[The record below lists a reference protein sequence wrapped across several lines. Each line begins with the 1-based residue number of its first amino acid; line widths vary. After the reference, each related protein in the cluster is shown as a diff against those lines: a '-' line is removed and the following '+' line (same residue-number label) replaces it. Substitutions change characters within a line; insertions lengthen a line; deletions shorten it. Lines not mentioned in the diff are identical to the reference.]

1 MFIHC
6 SFDLLSQRLGGS
18 QQLPNGW
25 TWSCL
30 NGFFTQ
36 ESTPRMPSNIFKLC
50 KYHTVPCT
58 TGPSG
63 IIFYPKP
70 SCKQKMCRM
79 QSALNICRHFWPPF
93 RLSLSHRCL
102 VLLFTFVKWPPS
114 PLVLMVPWSPP
125 ITELMRSDW
134 CCDWASDD
142 HGQNQKITASA
153 ESDDLAS
160 QLCSSLISSDASV
173 CRLCWDGTISELP
186 SVLLL
191 KVSAWSGL
199 QLVDLCTCKPQPRS
213 FGRSA
218 PQRMAGNPLNEIA
231 DMFLETICWSRKF
244 HRNTQE
250 HPRKNTFD
258 WWLSHLQQ
266 NNCWSILII
275 FLFHGKDAHW
285 IWVNPP
291 IYRRHM
297 PIVYHDIS
305 WYPLISAHMAPLLLG
320 NIYGCWSKFLYPGT
334 AILRE

>member
-1 MFIHC
+1 MSHQNPETSKHVQHVRSLQLWSLVSVLRWFATAT
-6 SFDLLSQRLGGS
+6 QRLDLKLFEWLFHPWN
-18 QQLPNGW
+18 QLLECLQTSSNFANIILYHAQLVPVVWFSIPNPAANKKYVEC
-25 TWSCL
+25 TPP
-30 NGFFTQ
+30 
-36 ESTPRMPSNIFKLC
+36 ST
-50 KYHTVPCT
+50 
-58 TGPSG
+58 SG
-63 IIFYPKP
+63 DILATISSVLEPPMFG
-70 SCKQKMCRM
+70 
-79 QSALNICRHFWPPF
+79 PPF
-93 RLSLSHRCL
+93 HLRQMTS
-102 VLLFTFVKWPPS
+102 K
-114 PLVLMVPWSPP
+114 PLGPHPWSPP

-134 CCDWASDD
+134 CTGSCDD

-173 CRLCWDGTISELP
+173 CRLCWLCWDGTISELP
-186 SVLLL
+186 SGLLL

-218 PQRMAGNPLNEIA
+218 PQRMAGNPFNEIA
-231 DMFLETICWSRKF
+231 DMFLETICWSGKF

-291 IYRRHM
+291 IHRRHM

-305 WYPLISAHMAPLLLG
+305 WYPLISAHIAPLLLG
-320 NIYGCWSKFLYPGT
+320 HIF
-334 AILRE
+334 